1 MYENGLTMY
10 DNTITYRPKDLVS
23 REESAKLVGQLYQ
36 VLQFEQTKRGG
47 DCNFVDADK
56 FNLSLAPFITKTCER
71 GIFQGNG
78 AAHEFMPHDSLTK
91 AQVLAVLTRIL
102 EGKMSNESANPRRIE
117 YYVKMKQIGITNV
130 SNLDLI
136 DLPLTREEMALL
148 LYRFKNL
155 IIKSDG
161 TNNLDQIK
169 NQLSDNNGSI
179 NYEDLIKEAIK
190 QREQSR
196 GRPKTPTNGNTNN
209 SGNTSTDTNSNT
221 NTGSNL
227 GS

>member
-1 MYENGLTMY
+1 MYENGLTIY
-10 DNTITYRPKDLVS
+10 NNTTTYRPKDLVS

-36 VLQFEQTKRGG
+36 VLQFEQIKRGG
-47 DCNFVDADK
+47 DCNFVDTNK

-78 AAHEFMPHDSLTK
+78 ATHEFMPYDSLTK

-102 EGKMSNESANPRRIE
+102 EGKMSNETANPRRIE

-169 NQLSDNNGSI
+169 NQLSENSSI
-179 NYEDLIKEAIK
+179 NYEELIKEAIK
-190 QREQSR
+190 QREQSH
-196 GRPKTPTNGNTNN
+196 GKSKNTTNGNTNS
-209 SGNTSTDTNSNT
+209 SGNTNTDSNTNT
-221 NTGSNL
+221 NTGSVT